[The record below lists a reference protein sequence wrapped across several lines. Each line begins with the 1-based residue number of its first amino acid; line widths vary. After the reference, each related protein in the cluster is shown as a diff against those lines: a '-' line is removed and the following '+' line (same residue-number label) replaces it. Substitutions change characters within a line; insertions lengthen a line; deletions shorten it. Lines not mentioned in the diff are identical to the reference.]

1 MNWLVKLFKPESSRL
16 ECLRVLDETEVMV
29 NKIQVSLHNSEKQN
43 EILFANLKGTMPEVP
58 SVYTKAFKK

>member
-1 MNWLVKLFKPESSRL
+1 
-16 ECLRVLDETEVMV
+16 V